1 MRGEDTKR
9 ALTPK
14 ALMEIWIG
22 ALGCFILAGATGV
35 LFRYG
40 MLAGLPIGLMLGN
53 LRHAHSHLMYFG
65 WVTPALMAMIAW
77 HLFGERIPAG
87 MAWILRITLLAG
99 LAAYIPFLLYGYQP
113 VEWAGKRLPLAT
125 ITAGLNILVWYAYG
139 GAYFYLTRGVHHPA
153 RPWWDLGVFFLLLSS
168 LGAWGRAVLAFRRV
182 EDPFWTDATVHF
194 FLNLFADG
202 WLTPTMIGLAGA
214 GNPDGFRS
222 FPRWIWWALAVG
234 TPGLFLLTVP
244 PAGTPFGLRAV
255 AGISGGIVT
264 IALLAAVRNLFW
276 VAPEGWRI
284 PLVFLGLRALAE
296 LGLSVPVIASWALGA
311 GLRIFYLH
319 LLLLGFVTL
328 GLMASARSIWGA
340 RAAPWFR
347 AMSSAIGVLLL
358 SLIPLTG
365 LWPPAWGGRWT
376 LQVAFIGA
384 LLPVA
389 VALGM
394 LGRILQ
400 ELMIRTS
407 GALPSPQKEAI
418 P

>member
-1 MRGEDTKR
+1 MRREDVGWIPPSM
-9 ALTPK
+9 ALR
-14 ALMEIWIG
+14 EIWIG
-22 ALGCFILAGATGV
+22 ALGCFILAGATGA

-40 MLAGLPIGLMLGN
+40 MLAGLPIGLTLGN

-77 HLFGERIPAG
+77 HLLGDRIPAG

-99 LAAYIPFLLYGYQP
+99 LAAYVPFLLYGYQP

-125 ITAGLNILVWYAYG
+125 IAAGLNILAWYAYG
-139 GAYFYLTRGVHHPA
+139 GAYFYLGRRVRHPA
-153 RPWWDLGVFFLLLSS
+153 RPWWDLGVFFLVLSS
-168 LGAWGRAVLAFRRV
+168 LGAWGRAALAFRRV
-182 EDPFWTDATVHF
+182 EDPFWTDAAVHF

-202 WLTPTMIGLAGA
+202 WLTPVLIGLAGA
-214 GNPDGFRS
+214 GSPNGFRS

-234 TPGLFLLTVP
+234 TPGLFLLTMP
-244 PAGTPFGLRAV
+244 PAGTPLGLRAV
-255 AGISGGIVT
+255 AGISGGVVAL
-264 IALLAAVRNLFW
+264 ALLAAVRSLFQ
-276 VAPEGWRI
+276 VAPEEWRI

-296 LGLSVPVIASWALGA
+296 LGLSVPAIASWALGA
-311 GLRIFYLH
+311 GLRILYLH

-328 GLMASARSIWGA
+328 GLMASARSSWGD

-347 AMSSAIGVLLL
+347 AMSLAIDFLLL

-384 LLPVA
+384 LLPA
-389 VALGM
+389 AIAMGM

-400 ELMIRTS
+400 GLMVRTS
-407 GALPSPQKEAI
+407 GALPSPQREAA